1 MLAPGCTNLSA
12 TAEETHQCMHGCMNL
27 SATAEVITFLSAIN
41 LGWNREATQ
50 NLSWRSKQQL
60 AAAVHLFSQQLLCK

>member
-12 TAEETHQCMHGCMNL
+12 TAEETHQCMHGRMNL

-50 NLSWRSKQQL
+50 NLSWRSKEQL
-60 AAAVHLFSQQLLCK
+60 AAAVHPFFSSALV